1 MSGRDPMDDLAAFHA
16 DVDRDVA
23 PLAERHRD
31 RLQCRRGCADCCVDD
46 LTVFEVEAE
55 RIRRAHGPMLADGTA
70 APPGRCAFLDDEGA
84 CRVYD
89 HRPYVCR
96 TQGLPLRWIED
107 DGSEYR
113 DICPLNDDRGPI
125 TDLAEDGCWT
135 LGPAEGRLAG
145 LQQRFGDGR
154 MGRVRLRDLFGENGR
169 GSNTDSRVESDSS
182 AALGISSP
190 GSERGYGAHEE

>member
-1 MSGRDPMDDLAAFHA
+1 MSATDPLADLAVFHE
-16 DVDRDVA
+16 DVDRAVA

-46 LTVFEVEAE
+46 LTVFAIEAE
-55 RIRRAHGPMLADGTA
+55 RIRRAHAALLAEGEPGPAGT
-70 APPGRCAFLDDEGA
+70 CAFLDAAGA

-89 HRPYVCR
+89 VRPYVCR

-107 DGSEYR
+107 DGAEYR
-113 DICPLNDDRGPI
+113 DICPLNDTGAPI
-125 TDLAEDGCWT
+125 TDLAESACWT

-154 MGRVRLRDLFGENGR
+154 MDRVRLRDLFE
-169 GSNTDSRVESDSS
+169 
-182 AALGISSP
+182 
-190 GSERGYGAHEE
+190 AHRPD